1 MAQGNVEVWLGALLK
16 EALNSLHVVIRQA
29 SVAIQD
35 PSFDLMEFENSFPA
49 QVFWKLW
56 IRMYFNSW

>member
-16 EALNSLHVVIRQA
+16 EALNSLHVIVRQA

-35 PSFDLMEFENSFPA
+35 PSFDLMDFENSFPA
-49 QVFWKLW
+49 QVNNITLHY
-56 IRMYFNSW
+56 R

>member
-16 EALNSLHVVIRQA
+16 EALHSLHVIIREA

-35 PSFDLMEFENSFPA
+35 PSFDLMDFENSYAA
-49 QVFWKLW
+49 QVCV
-56 IRMYFNSW
+56 MYLYW